1 MEMRHTDAVMHEKAE
16 GKLQISLHCMGSWV
30 SPGTLLPA
38 TPLARKGLG
47 FSLGAVL
54 EMTGSVVLNTGQG
67 SGAHLYI
74 LHTLGEN
81 PRPAA
86 AWMGGAGEGVCVC
99 VGTLLTTGLFGG
111 CTSGGHIFPLPRDAW
126 PVPLFL
132 GLVLLITEPRPGK
145 EQICVVNRS
154 AEKHTWRR

>member
-38 TPLARKGLG
+38 TPLAQKGLG
-47 FSLGAVL
+47 FSLGAVS

-74 LHTLGEN
+74 LHTSGEN

-99 VGTLLTTGLFGG
+99 VCAGTSLTMGKFGEAYVWG
-111 CTSGGHIFPLPRDAW
+111 PHLPPA
-126 PVPLFL
+126 P
-132 GLVLLITEPRPGK
+132 
-145 EQICVVNRS
+145 
-154 AEKHTWRR
+154 